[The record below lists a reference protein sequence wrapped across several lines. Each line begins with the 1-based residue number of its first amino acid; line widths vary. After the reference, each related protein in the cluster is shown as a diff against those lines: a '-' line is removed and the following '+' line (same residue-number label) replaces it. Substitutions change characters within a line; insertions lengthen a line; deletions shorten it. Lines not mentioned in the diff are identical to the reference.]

1 MANLSL
7 SSHTSS
13 FQNQERKVSSIL
25 KLYFLSRDLTML
37 CLSTKSELS
46 RALLSKENL
55 EIEEKKEREEKESR
69 ISYKVTLE
77 RRTG

>member
-1 MANLSL
+1 
-7 SSHTSS
+7 
-13 FQNQERKVSSIL
+13 
-25 KLYFLSRDLTML
+25 ML
-37 CLSTKSELS
+37 CLSTKSELY